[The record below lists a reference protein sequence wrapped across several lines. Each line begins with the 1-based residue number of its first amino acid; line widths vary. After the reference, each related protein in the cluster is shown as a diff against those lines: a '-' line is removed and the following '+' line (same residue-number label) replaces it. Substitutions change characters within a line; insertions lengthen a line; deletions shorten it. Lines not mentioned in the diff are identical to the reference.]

1 MDIKLSTQNIEN
13 STDDTIVI
21 FCFEGLN
28 QLDSCVEDKQA
39 KELINNIIKNGDFTG
54 KDQQLSLIHTH
65 NKIKPKK
72 IILAGLGLY
81 EKFHLNKIRTTVS
94 QIINY
99 VRQNSVKEI
108 SFPCKK
114 LKDIDE
120 KYIVSAISESII
132 LTINKYDFHKTD
144 RIVPKLESVNLIVS
158 KQSKEL
164 ENALSSSLITADSVV
179 KARNLINTSPSI
191 ATPEFIAN
199 IADNI
204 AKENK
209 LSIEIYNKQAIIKNK
224 MNGILAVS
232 SGSIHEPKVVV
243 LKYNKKQAKKTI
255 VLVGKGITFDSGG
268 LSLKNSVGMETMKT
282 DMTGAA
288 VVIYTINAIAKLNLD
303 VNVIGIA
310 MLTENMPGHN
320 AYKPGDIISTMSG
333 KTIEV
338 LNTDAEGRIVL
349 ADGLHLAKRYSPDYV
364 IDIAT
369 LTGAAMVALGSECAA
384 ILGNDQKLINS
395 LIESGKITYERLWQL
410 PMFDEYAD
418 YIKSDFAD
426 MKNVV
431 SNPSSFGG
439 AITASKFLQNFID
452 DKKWAHLDIAPVDWN
467 ETDKDYRGR
476 GGTAFGIRLLTHFL
490 SNIS

>member
-1 MDIKLSTQNIEN
+1 MELNLSTQQIES

-21 FCFEGLN
+21 FCFENLN
-28 QLDSCVEDKQA
+28 QLDSCIEDKQA

-72 IILAGLGLY
+72 IILAGLGSY

-108 SFPCKK
+108 SFPSKK

-120 KYIVSAISESII
+120 KYIVSAVSESII

-144 RIVPKLESVNLIVS
+144 RIIPKLESVNLIVS
-158 KQSKEL
+158 KETKDLQ
-164 ENALSSSLITADSVV
+164 NALSSSLITSYSVI
-179 KARNLINTSPSI
+179 KARNLINTSPSV

-199 IADNI
+199 IADKI

-209 LSIEIYNKQAIIKNK
+209 LSIEIYNKQSMIKNK
-224 MNGILAVS
+224 MHGILAVS
-232 SGSIHEPKVVV
+232 AGSINDPRVVI
-243 LKYNKKQAKKTI
+243 LKYNKKEAKKTI

-268 LSLKNSVGMETMKT
+268 LSLKNAVNMETMKC

-288 VVIYTINAIAKLNLD
+288 VVLYTIDTISKLNLPI
-303 VNVIGIA
+303 NVIGIA
-310 MLTENMPGHN
+310 MLTENLPGN
-320 AYKPGDIISTMSG
+320 KAYKPGDIITTMSG

-349 ADGLHLAKRYSPDYV
+349 ADGLHLAKKYSPDYV

-369 LTGAAMVALGSECAA
+369 LTGAAWYALGSECAA
-384 ILGNDQKLINS
+384 ILGNSQELINS
-395 LIESGKITYERLWQL
+395 LIESGNKTYERLWQL
-410 PMFDEYAD
+410 PMFDEYSE

-431 SNPSSFGG
+431 SNSPEGGG
-439 AITASKFLQNFID
+439 AITASKFLQIFID